1 MNTALF
7 FSLAIQVE
15 NSEVSMTFKA
25 EPQTELSCPV
35 CVGNTHTR
43 FYSRVVTAA
52 TCLVFPSV
60 SEEEH

>member
-1 MNTALF
+1 MNTALY

-15 NSEVSMTFKA
+15 TSEVSMTFKT
-25 EPQTELSCPV
+25 EPQTALRCPV

-43 FYSRVVTAA
+43 FYSQVVIAA

-60 SEEEH
+60 SEEKH